1 MKFSNKSVIFSIFIL
16 LTLFIFVSNVY
27 AITGSIGNA
36 RMVLRLELGD
46 KIEKSILVKNI
57 NDVPVNVELTAIGD
71 LEDFITIKDKSFS
84 LDPHEEK
91 KAFFTIDVKKGGT
104 TETKINVKFSPTDGG
119 NGVGLSSTILVIT
132 ENEESNWDLF
142 NIFKNKENNNK
153 TNVSFN
159 IGQKSFEDFDKNVE
173 KGSDSKLIIASGL
186 FSVILFIVLLI
197 SLFLA
202 SKHIKNKRE
211 IKTKKSSKNE

>member
-16 LTLFIFVSNVY
+16 LLIVIFVSNVY

-57 NDVPVNVELTAIGD
+57 NDIPVNVELIAIGD

-84 LDPHEEK
+84 LEPHEEK
-91 KAFFTIDVKKGGT
+91 KAFFIIDVKKGGT

-132 ENEESNWDLF
+132 ESEESSWDLF
-142 NIFKNKENNNK
+142 NIFKNKEDNESS
-153 TNVSFN
+153 NVSFN
-159 IGQKSFEDFDKNVE
+159 IGNKNIKDANENDDKGLN
-173 KGSDSKLIIASGL
+173 SKLIIVSGL

-197 SLFLA
+197 LLFLA
-202 SKHIKNKRE
+202 SKYIKNKRE
-211 IKTKKSSKNE
+211 IKTKKSFRNE